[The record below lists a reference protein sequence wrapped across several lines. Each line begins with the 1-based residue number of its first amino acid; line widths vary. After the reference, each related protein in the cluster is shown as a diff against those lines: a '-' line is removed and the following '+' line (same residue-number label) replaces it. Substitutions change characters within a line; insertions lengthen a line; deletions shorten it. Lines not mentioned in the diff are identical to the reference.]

1 MSFSGWVATVAGW
14 YVTEIGR
21 QPYIVQGLLR
31 TAEVASSTPAPMIA
45 LTLAAY
51 ITVYLALIVAYVGVI
66 AHMAGKPIDAPVRY
80 ASTQPQPTV
89 EVRG

>member
-1 MSFSGWVATVAGW
+1 VAGW

-31 TAEVASSTPAPMIA
+31 TADVVSSTPAPMIA

-51 ITVYLALIVAYVGVI
+51 VTVYLALIVAYVGVL

-80 ASTQPQPTV
+80 ASARPVQA
-89 EVRG
+89 EEARS